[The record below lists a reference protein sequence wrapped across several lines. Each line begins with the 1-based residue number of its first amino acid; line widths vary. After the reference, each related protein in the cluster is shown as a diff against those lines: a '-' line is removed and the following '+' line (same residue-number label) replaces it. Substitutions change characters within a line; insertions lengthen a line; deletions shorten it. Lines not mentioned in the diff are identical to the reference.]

1 MLEKLEFTFNKF
13 PRTFWVVVG
22 TQFIDVI
29 GNTLLFP
36 FFALYVTQK
45 FGVGMTEAGIIL
57 GTNSFAGIIGST
69 IGGALADR
77 YGRRGIILFG
87 LVVSALSGLTLGFVN
102 KFY

>member
-1 MLEKLEFTFNKF
+1 MFEKLQKTYNQF

-45 FGVGMTEAGIIL
+45 FDVGMTQAGIIL
-57 GTNSFAGIIGST
+57 ATNSLAGLVGST

-77 YGRRGIILFG
+77 Y
-87 LVVSALSGLTLGFVN
+87 
-102 KFY
+102 